1 MTHRVAVIG
10 VGLMGGSLAAALRTS
25 GFAQEI
31 VGIDTN
37 AESLSVAADRGL
49 IDRTGTLAS
58 AAEADIVVLATPV
71 GALVPLLQSL
81 RELIASTAVI
91 TDMGSVKAPV
101 AAAAAAL
108 GMRTF
113 IPAHPIAGAEHAGPE
128 GADATLFAGRVVIL
142 TPDANRDPEALAVVE
157 ALWRSTGARLVYSD
171 AARHD
176 ELVAYTSHLPHMLA
190 FACAELLDTQG
201 PVREWLP
208 FAGSG
213 LRDFLRIAG
222 SDPVMW
228 RDICQANRQALGR
241 ALKGYAALLDVY
253 GEALSS
259 GDDEGLRAHFA
270 RARQLR
276 RQLNGKDIH
285 GDN

>member
-1 MTHRVAVIG
+1 MAHKIAVVG
-10 VGLMGGSLAAALRTS
+10 VGLMGGSLAAALRAG
-25 GFAQEI
+25 GFASEI

-37 AESLSVAADRGL
+37 PASLTVARHRGL
-49 IDRTGTLAS
+49 IDR
-58 AAEADIVVLATPV
+58 AAALGAVAEVDIVVLATPV
-71 GALVPLLQSL
+71 GALAALL
-81 RELIASTAVI
+81 RDIATLKAARTVI

-101 AAAAAAL
+101 AAAAEAL
-108 GMRTF
+108 GLRTF

-128 GADATLFAGRVVIL
+128 GADAALFQGRVVIL
-142 TPDANRDPEALAVVE
+142 TPTADPDPEALALVE
-157 ALWRSTGARLVYSD
+157 SLWRSTGARLVYSD
-171 AARHD
+171 ARRHD

-190 FACAELLDTQG
+190 FACAELLDEQG
-201 PVREWLP
+201 QVPEWIP

-228 RDICQANRQALGR
+228 RDICQANRQALAR
-241 ALKGYAALLDVY
+241 ALQGYGRLLGIYGDALAA
-253 GEALSS
+253 
-259 GDDEGLRAHFA
+259 GDDEKLRAHFT

-276 RQLNGKDIH
+276 RQLNGEEIH